1 MPQFITDP
9 ATVYGLLGY
18 AIFASLA
25 CGLNFIL
32 WRTAHNENER
42 NSDLADQLD
51 YKVKALR
58 MAEEE
63 SADVIVNLK
72 HKVNDLTELL
82 YGSRAANK
90 KLYKT
95 NAHMHEILSRAYVR
109 NRYGILQAY
118 QDWAINGDKKPKP
131 RKPSATSNQ
140 KRNG

>member
-51 YKVKALR
+51 YKV
-58 MAEEE
+58 
-63 SADVIVNLK
+63 S
-72 HKVNDLTELL
+72 DLTALL
-82 YGSRAANK
+82 DDSKAANK
-90 KLYKT
+90 TLTET
-95 NAHMHEILSRAYVR
+95 NAHLSDILSRAYVR
-109 NRYGILQAY
+109 NKYGIWQAY
-118 QDWAINGDKKPKP
+118 QDWAVNGDKKPKP
-131 RKPSATSNQ
+131 RKPSATSNP